1 MLPIVPIVKYHFK
14 MKKEGKKKE
23 RKPEKKEWEKRAA
36 PDLKKGVPLPHR
48 SFG

>member
-14 MKKEGKKKE
+14 MKKEGKKRKE
-23 RKPEKKEWEKRAA
+23 NLKKRVGKEAA
-36 PDLKKGVPLPHR
+36 PNLEKGVPLPHR